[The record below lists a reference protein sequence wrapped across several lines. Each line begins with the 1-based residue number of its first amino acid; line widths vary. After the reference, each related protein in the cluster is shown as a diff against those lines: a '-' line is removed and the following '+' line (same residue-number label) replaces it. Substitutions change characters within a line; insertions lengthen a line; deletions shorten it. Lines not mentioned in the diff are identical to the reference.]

1 MAIGTTTAVV
11 AGLAIATSLAS
22 AGMAFYGQQQQ
33 ARAAQDMAAYNNA
46 IHQQNYAVQKQQMEM
61 QAQMAAMAAQQ
72 QQLAYEN
79 NAKMMENE
87 AVRANQ
93 EAVRVEQEARERAR
107 RMRMENDKL
116 LGAQRARYGASGVT
130 SEGSPLL
137 VMAETAGALEM
148 GVADE
153 LYKGELMARAS
164 RLEGVAFT
172 RKAEV
177 ERWQA
182 GYSMID
188 EHAARYNQAAAAFRA
203 SPHLME
209 GRKALIEGR
218 NTASALRTA
227 SYGSLLDGAS
237 GAFGMGMNL
246 SMAR

>member
-22 AGMAFYGQQQQ
+22 AGVAYYGQQQQ
-33 ARAAQDMAAYNNA
+33 ARAAQDMANY
-46 IHQQNYAVQKQQMEM
+46 NYAVQKQQMQM

-72 QQLAYEN
+72 QQLAFEN
-79 NAKMMENE
+79 NAKTMENE

-93 EAVRVEQEARERAR
+93 EAVRVEGEARERAR

-153 LYKGELMARAS
+153 LYKGELMSRAS
-164 RLEGVAFT
+164 RLEGVAFQ

-188 EHAARYNQAAAAFRA
+188 EHAARYNQASAGIRA
-203 SPHLME
+203 KPILM
-209 GRKALIEGR
+209 EGR

-237 GAFGMGMNL
+237 GAFGMGVNL

>member
-1 MAIGTTTAVV
+1 MAISTTTAVI
-11 AGLAIATSLAS
+11 AGLAIASSLAS
-22 AGMAFYGQQQQ
+22 AGVAYYGQQQQ
-33 ARAAQDMAAYNNA
+33 ARAAQDMANY
-46 IHQQNYAVQKQQMEM
+46 NYAVQKQQMEM

-72 QQLAYEN
+72 QQVAYEN

-93 EAVRVEQEARERAR
+93 EAVRVEQEARERAS

-164 RLEGVAFT
+164 RLEGVAFK

-188 EHAARYNQAAAAFRA
+188 EHAARYNQASAAIRA
-203 SPHLME
+203 TPILM
-209 GRKALIEGR
+209 EGR

-227 SYGSLLDGAS
+227 SYGSLLDGAT

-246 SMAR
+246 SVAR